1 MARAFLSASR
11 SALALVGVGA
21 GELVVLGEQE
31 GENIVVVKLH
41 KHKQRIVIVEAL
53 LMLEDC
59 TVEVVG
65 LSSRRAHVPK
75 SLSLSPPFL
84 PCLVAKKAASHPSTS
99 PNAAEA
105 HAAIIMTFAKAR
117 GFA

>member
-1 MARAFLSASR
+1 MWFDVFEGMARAFLSASR

-31 GENIVVVKLH
+31 SENIVVVEFH
-41 KHKQRIVIVEAL
+41 KHSERIVIVEAL

-65 LSSRRAHVPK
+65 LFSRLAFTPD
-75 SLSLSPPFL
+75 
-84 PCLVAKKAASHPSTS
+84 SHPSTS
-99 PNAAEA
+99 LNAAEA
-105 HAAIIMTFAKAR
+105 HAAIIMTFANAR